1 MRKRFFILSTLLIVF
16 TLLFTSKSYAATP
29 LYPVNNIYT
38 EGIYKIPKSVSD
50 SYNIQ
55 YKLVN
60 HNKKCTIIILD
71 EHNNTIFK
79 SIKCP
84 NQCDAGIINNKN
96 TLIIISESDVFL
108 YFNKL

>member
-55 YKLVN
+55 YK
-60 HNKKCTIIILD
+60 KCTIIILD
-71 EHNNTIFK
+71 ENNNTIFK
-79 SIKCP
+79 SSECRD
-84 NQCDAGIINNKN
+84 QCDAGIITNKD
-96 TLIIISESDVFL
+96 TLIIITEDQVSL
-108 YFNKL
+108 YFNKV

>member
-50 SYNIQ
+50 
-55 YKLVN
+55 
-60 HNKKCTIIILD
+60 
-71 EHNNTIFK
+71 
-79 SIKCP
+79 
-84 NQCDAGIINNKN
+84 AGIITNKD
-96 TLIIISESDVFL
+96 TLIIITEDQVSL
-108 YFNKL
+108 YFNKV

>member
-38 EGIYKIPKSVSD
+38 EGIYKIPKSVFD

-71 EHNNTIFK
+71 ENNNTIFK
-79 SIKCP
+79 SSECRD
-84 NQCDAGIINNKN
+84 QCDAGIITNKD
-96 TLIIISESDVFL
+96 TLIIITEDQVSL
-108 YFNKL
+108 YFNKV